1 MPHLRRASFAGD
13 DEVSI
18 RAIRTTVFCE
28 EQGVDPAIDFD
39 GNDASAIHVLVSC
52 IGEPVATGRVLQD
65 GHIGRIAVLRKHR
78 KTGVGEKVVLA
89 LVEAARQAGCTR
101 VFLGSQ
107 LHATGFYARLGFSP
121 YGNEYVEAGI
131 GHIHMELTLE

>member
-52 IGEPVATGRVLQD
+52 IGEPVATGRVLQRGPAAYVYEGRWPED
-65 GHIGRIAVLRKHR
+65 GEPL
-78 KTGVGEKVVLA
+78 
-89 LVEAARQAGCTR
+89 
-101 VFLGSQ
+101 
-107 LHATGFYARLGFSP
+107 
-121 YGNEYVEAGI
+121 
-131 GHIHMELTLE
+131 